1 MSIAHLLLQNLWWLP
16 ITLTAQNY
24 QHSFVFIAF
33 TLYHFTLKILVFN
46 WRLLCLF
53 SHLNFITALSTKAIA
68 PIWQMTKRRLRA
80 MSDFP
85 LFTYLVP
92 DSSLQ
97 FVPSRLFW
105 LLHSWESGHRTFL
118 NGSPLIDPWGWMA
131 VGLVPRT
138 LEKTSRSTFSWKMHP
153 NISSHCIKFL
163 GCNTRRSRPGIQQLK
178 WQDTVSFLV
187 GT

>member
-53 SHLNFITALSTKAIA
+53 SRLNFITALSTKAIA

-118 NGSPLIDPWGWMA
+118 NGSPLILIFRCQA
-131 VGLVPRT
+131 LASS
-138 LEKTSRSTFSWKMHP
+138 EYAEHIHKTKQHLWT
-153 NISSHCIKFL
+153 HCSLSPFYL
-163 GCNTRRSRPGIQQLK
+163 WNEWP
-178 WQDTVSFLV
+178 
-187 GT
+187 